1 MAQKHIRVLQGFT
14 NYTDSEIVHQAN
26 AAIAGMTGNKDF
38 PSPPIELPVLQ
49 AALANFTA
57 AITATAQGG
66 PTATADKNDKRAV
79 LVKYLRKEASYVQ
92 THCEDNLNTLLSSG
106 FQAAPTSRAVSPL
119 PKPVITSVVNGHT
132 TELRVIAESIR
143 NAVSYDGE
151 AAAIAAGGALG
162 EYRSGGSFT
171 SARKILLKGLTPG
184 TTYSIRVR
192 ALGAAGY
199 SDWSDPVSHM
209 CM

>member
-1 MAQKHIRVLQGFT
+1 MFKR
-14 NYTDSEIVHQAN
+14 
-26 AAIAGMTGNKDF
+26 
-38 PSPPIELPVLQ
+38 
-49 AALANFTA
+49 TA
-57 AITATAQGG
+57 KTIST
-66 PTATADKNDKRAV
+66 P
-79 LVKYLRKEASYVQ
+79 
-92 THCEDNLNTLLSSG
+92 LSSG